1 MPDKLPDGLT
11 YAHMV
16 VLACFAREPFA
27 AAPDIAAVLGVP
39 VAVAA
44 MLVADLPAAGMIEP
58 ARYVGLV
65 TSAPFPDRGGGRRER
80 GFGRYGWAH
89 RREDPQTG
97 HAPRSRSISLPA
109 FRNERFSLLCPC
121 GGADDLLE

>member
-44 MLVADLPAAGMIEP
+44 MLVADLPAAGMIE
-58 ARYVGLV
+58 
-65 TSAPFPDRGGGRRER
+65 
-80 GFGRYGWAH
+80 RYGWAH